1 MAQHFLLSA
10 AARTLSLKDIFRLS
24 DDQAHATFQ
33 AIRFASNGGAA
44 FCPRCGGT
52 EVYTYAA
59 RRIWKC
65 KACQHQFSVTSG
77 TIFASR
83 KLPVRDYLAAT
94 AIFVNAV
101 KGISALQLG
110 RDLDVQYKT
119 AFVLAHK
126 LREAIAAEQVEAQL
140 SGVVEVDGA
149 YFGGHTKQE
158 NIKADRKDRRRE
170 VPAKRQSVVVA
181 RERDGKTRTFV
192 VAKESDAIALIRS
205 VVAPGSIVHADE
217 AGGWDMLHAHYE
229 MRRIN
234 HSVAFS
240 LDGACTNQAESYFSR
255 LRRAEIGQH
264 HHVSGKYLAAYAVE
278 MAWREDNR
286 RMPNGAQHQAATGAA
301 LGHPVSRVWAGYWQR
316 GRAVQRCWTC
326 CTEAALLHTR
336 GEVGV

>member
-1 MAQHFLLSA
+1 MAQHFLLTA
-10 AARTLSLKDIFRLS
+10 AARNLSLKSIFRMS
-24 DDQAHATFQ
+24 DDEAHETFTT
-33 AIRFASNGGAA
+33 IRFADNGGAA
-44 FCPRCGGT
+44 FCPRCQCT
-52 EVYTYAA
+52 AVYAYTV

-65 KACQHQFSVTSG
+65 KACQYQFSVTSG

-83 KLPVRDYLAAT
+83 KLAIRDYLAAT

-126 LREAIAAEQVEAQL
+126 LREAIGKGQSEGQL

-158 NIKADRKDRRRE
+158 NIKADRLDRRLA

-181 RERDGKTRTFV
+181 RERNGKTLPFV
-192 VAKESDAIALIRS
+192 VAKEADAVALIRER
-205 VVAPGSIVHADE
+205 VAMGSIVHADE
-217 AGGWDMLHAHYE
+217 AGGWDRLHAYYDV
-229 MRRIN
+229 MRIN

-255 LRRAEIGQH
+255 LRRAELGQH
-264 HHVSGKYLAAYAVE
+264 HHISGKYLAAYAIE
-278 MAWREDNR
+278 MAWREDSR
-286 RMPNGAQHQAATGAA
+286 RLSNGALHQAATGAA
-301 LGHPVSRVWAGYWQR
+301 LAHPVSRVWAGYWQR
-316 GRAVQRCWTC
+316 
-326 CTEAALLHTR
+326 
-336 GEVGV
+336 